1 MLSSGLIISSF
12 IMGTDFYTYKS
23 LIFDAIEIKNLIILI
38 TKSLLFGFVSIV
50 ILIYNTIRGTK
61 ASIVSVLMSLFLIE
75 MLVLVVESI

>member
-1 MLSSGLIISSF
+1 
-12 IMGTDFYTYKS
+12 MGTDFYTYKS